1 MTSPTFSQ
9 IKAQVAAIRQKVPQA
24 RVIGIHSLARW
35 TEAPRQQD
43 GEQDYVIHQ
52 CDSPL
57 SFRLALRQPAAE
69 NTTQV
74 LITSLA
80 EKDLGEDVLLRLAK
94 RRLFQ
99 IDPWQII
106 RSLFNAHAVD
116 PRLTRCSW
124 LAEALLESIPSEGY
138 PPARGGFL
146 DAETVWPLLLHRTI
160 DLQIEMPDLTTLLK
174 WSLDTQATARFR
186 LCREEFRQGVIEWLA
201 EKAGPTAETIMHCVE
216 RLDRPDAVPLGLA
229 AGVIYHSAA
238 IGRLEKAT
246 GKLEERFFG
255 GHSPEAE
262 LMQRWSAAAT
272 EVVRALRHTES
283 KPYRQTIQRADE
295 ILREVQADT
304 LAHLSDTSPLGFD
317 QRLAHVGERL
327 LDVVQRAEKGVRS
340 LFCEAPFGPFREK
353 APDPFFRTELTDAHQ
368 AVRCHDQAAWE
379 VRRLERVDM
388 ALRLVRWISSLVSNE
403 ETNDQG
409 QVTNDKRQ
417 LTSPQSF
424 AEAADAYLREGG
436 FIDWAR
442 LSLRSGDPVRKLSE
456 AYARLFDRVTE
467 IRQRQ
472 SQTFAKLLADWSA
485 AGSHGDDV
493 IPVERVL
500 AEVVAPLAEKHF
512 VLVIVVDG
520 MSVAVCRELLAD
532 VTQHEWIAISEP
544 DRSFNRSGLAT
555 IPSVTEFS
563 RTSLLC
569 GTLRQGG
576 QENEKAGFAEHPTLV
591 ARSRSGSP
599 PVLFHKASLSET
611 EDTVLAAEV
620 RREIAST
627 HRRIVGVVVNAVDD
641 HLLKGEQID
650 TRWTRDE
657 IKVLPALL
665 HEARIARRLV
675 VLVSD
680 HGHVLDNRT
689 EGRPQ
694 QTELSGGER
703 WRTAEDAPTEGEVLV
718 EGPRVLVSGH
728 RLIAP
733 WSERIRYGIKK
744 NGYHGG
750 LSPQEMIVPIAVLSS
765 TDDLPKGWSEQP
777 IDTPAWWD
785 EPSPEPVSP
794 VQPIP
799 QLKPVKPQAKGTL
812 FDLEDVSSQL
822 SVVSSQLD
830 EGKTPV
836 PKWVIRLLT
845 CPVFEEQKRLGGRGV
860 PGDEVLTKLLSALDQ
875 RGGKMTS
882 VALARTLEFPPVRL
896 PGLLA
901 KAERIL
907 NVDGYDVLRREEAS
921 DTVELNRDLLL
932 KQFDLVE

>member
-1 MTSPTFSQ
+1 
-9 IKAQVAAIRQKVPQA
+9 
-24 RVIGIHSLARW
+24 
-35 TEAPRQQD
+35 
-43 GEQDYVIHQ
+43 
-52 CDSPL
+52 
-57 SFRLALRQPAAE
+57 
-69 NTTQV
+69 
-74 LITSLA
+74 
-80 EKDLGEDVLLRLAK
+80 
-94 RRLFQ
+94 
-99 IDPWQII
+99 
-106 RSLFNAHAVD
+106 
-116 PRLTRCSW
+116 
-124 LAEALLESIPSEGY
+124 
-138 PPARGGFL
+138 
-146 DAETVWPLLLHRTI
+146 
-160 DLQIEMPDLTTLLK
+160 
-174 WSLDTQATARFR
+174 
-186 LCREEFRQGVIEWLA
+186 
-201 EKAGPTAETIMHCVE
+201 
-216 RLDRPDAVPLGLA
+216 
-229 AGVIYHSAA
+229 
-238 IGRLEKAT
+238 
-246 GKLEERFFG
+246 
-255 GHSPEAE
+255 
-262 LMQRWSAAAT
+262 
-272 EVVRALRHTES
+272 
-283 KPYRQTIQRADE
+283 
-295 ILREVQADT
+295 
-304 LAHLSDTSPLGFD
+304 
-317 QRLAHVGERL
+317 
-327 LDVVQRAEKGVRS
+327 
-340 LFCEAPFGPFREK
+340 
-353 APDPFFRTELTDAHQ
+353 
-368 AVRCHDQAAWE
+368 
-379 VRRLERVDM
+379 
-388 ALRLVRWISSLVSNE
+388 
-403 ETNDQG
+403 
-409 QVTNDKRQ
+409 VTNDNRQ

-576 QENEKAGFAEHPTLV
+576 QENEKTGFAEHPTLV

>member
-1 MTSPTFSQ
+1 MTTIAAPSFSQ

-24 RVIGIHSLARW
+24 RVIGIHSVARW
-35 TEAPRQQD
+35 TDSPRQQD

-74 LITSLA
+74 VITSLE

-201 EKAGPTAETIMHCVE
+201 EKAGPAAETIMHCVE

-229 AGVIYHSAA
+229 AGAIYHSAA

-317 QRLAHVGERL
+317 QRLTHVGQRL
-327 LDVVQRAEKGVRS
+327 LDVVRHAEKGVRS

-353 APDPFFRTELTDAHQ
+353 APDPFFRTELTDAHH
-368 AVRCHDQAAWE
+368 AARSHDLAASE

-388 ALRLVRWISSLVSNE
+388 AMRLVRW
-403 ETNDQG
+403 QAR
-409 QVTNDKRQ
+409 RQ
-417 LTSPQSF
+417 QTAPAEPQSF

-591 ARSRSGSP
+591 ARSRSSSP

-680 HGHVLDNRT
+680 HGHVLDCRT

-703 WRTAEDAPTEGEVLV
+703 WRTAEDAPAEDELLI

-733 WSERIRYGIKK
+733 WSELVRFGIKK

-777 IDTPAWWD
+777 IDTPTWWD
-785 EPSPEPVSP
+785 EPSLEPVAP
-794 VQPIP
+794 VQPVP
-799 QLKPVKPQAKGTL
+799 RLKPTKPQEKGRL
-812 FDLEDVSSQL
+812 FDLEDISSQV

-860 PGDEVLTKLLSALDQ
+860 PAGEVLTKLLSVLDQ

-882 VALARTLEFPPVRL
+882 VALARALEFPPVRL

-907 NVDGYDVLRREEAS
+907 NVDGYDALRRDEAS

>member
-1 MTSPTFSQ
+1 MTTPSFSQ

-57 SFRLALRQPAAE
+57 SFRLALRQRAAE

-74 LITSLA
+74 LITSLE

-201 EKAGPTAETIMHCVE
+201 EKAGPAAETIMHCVE

-317 QRLAHVGERL
+317 QRLTHVGQRL
-327 LDVVQRAEKGVRS
+327 LDVVRQGSWGLVDEV
-340 LFCEAPFGPFREK
+340 
-353 APDPFFRTELTDAHQ
+353 TDAHD
-368 AVRCHDQAAWE
+368 AARSHDLAASE

-388 ALRLVRWISSLVSNE
+388 AMRLVRWLGHRQSAVGS
-403 ETNDQG
+403 
-409 QVTNDKRQ
+409 RQ
-417 LTSPQSF
+417 LAEAGNTSVCGTREPKDHQLTTDHGQLTHPQSF

-680 HGHVLDNRT
+680 HGHVLDCRT

-703 WRTAEDAPTEGEVLV
+703 WRTAEDAPAEDELLI

-733 WSERIRYGIKK
+733 WSELVRFGIKK

-777 IDTPAWWD
+777 IDTPTWWD
-785 EPSPEPVSP
+785 EPSLEPVAP
-794 VQPIP
+794 VQPVP
-799 QLKPVKPQAKGTL
+799 RLKPTKPQEKGRL
-812 FDLEDVSSQL
+812 FDLEDISSQV

-860 PGDEVLTKLLSALDQ
+860 PAGEVLTKLLSVLDQ

-882 VALARTLEFPPVRL
+882 VALARALEFPPVRL

-907 NVDGYDVLRREEAS
+907 NVDGYDALRRDEAS